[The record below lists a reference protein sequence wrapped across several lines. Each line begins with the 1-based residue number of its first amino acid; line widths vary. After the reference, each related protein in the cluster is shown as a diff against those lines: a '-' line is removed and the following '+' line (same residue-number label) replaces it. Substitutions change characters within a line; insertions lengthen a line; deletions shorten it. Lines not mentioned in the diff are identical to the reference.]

1 MIEAMTT
8 EELDAILGQ
17 SADAGFGAIETPRGC
32 LPLVAMELD
41 VSIDG
46 LVAHGKVSQTFR
58 NVFAEPLEA
67 TYVFPLPPRGAVIGF
82 RMMVDGAI
90 IEGRIDERSRAR
102 EDYDAAIRAGR
113 SAAIAEEERPDV
125 FTIRVGNIPAR
136 TYARIEFTLVAP
148 LAIDT
153 LEATYR
159 FPLVVARRYCPGT
172 PLDGAPVGDGVL
184 PDTDLVPDG
193 SRISPPVLLRGFP
206 NPVRLAIRA
215 TIETGPN
222 ATGLPRIATSIPARD
237 HLEGTKLV
245 VTAEPG
251 QRLDRDFILRWQ
263 LPVGPV
269 AGGSVAI
276 EPDATRPVGMGRRE
290 GSREAPGDGT
300 FSCVILPPAV
310 APGSREPRDVVF
322 VLDRSGSMGAWQIGA
337 ARRAVGRMIDT
348 LSGDD
353 RVGVIAFD
361 TSIEHFGESL
371 ELVPATDGQRWE
383 ILEWLEGIGARGG
396 TEMAAPLEAGLK
408 LLARAAASP
417 ASVSRGRSAMLVL
430 ITDGQIGDE
439 EHVLSTL
446 VTSLGTTALHVVGID
461 TAINEGLLSR
471 LADASGGSLEIVE
484 SEQRLDA
491 VMDRIQGRLVPPLFT
506 DIRLEGDGLELF
518 EESLVP
524 ARIPDLHPGVPIV
537 LRGRCR
543 TSGHGTVKI
552 HGRHRDGTAWHLDLA
567 PVVSQAAGLGALWA
581 RGRLRNLEDAYA
593 LARANAAAPI
603 EERLVD
609 LSTGFGVLC
618 RFTAVVAVD
627 AREPVAKGP
636 LRRIVQPVSTAA
648 IDRLLGFDIAPS
660 GHAPADCFAL
670 LSCERSEYHLAPEFL
685 DAWDDRPMPA
695 SPPLYDCL
703 AEKAMLRE
711 TLALVKPRSGAIADM
726 PGEMR
731 DHLFAEVRKVIEL
744 LRASAVPEIVIA
756 TLERPLQK
764 AILRPENARV
774 LRALLEAVA
783 TFAEPVE
790 RWWKGTGRKRSPH
803 RPLLPLVLACS
814 LLVPGS
820 AAAAALDASQAV
832 TFARLALE
840 GIAREYPNKP
850 ADVLNGDADVQPP
863 RRIHPA
869 FHGCYDW
876 HSAVH
881 GHWMLVRLLRR
892 FPDLPVEG
900 EIRAAL
906 AANLTRENLA
916 TEATFFSR
924 PGAKSYERPYGWS
937 WLLKLAEELHGWDDP
952 QGREWSA
959 NLRPLVDT
967 IVASYLDYF
976 PKQTYPIR
984 SGVHSSTAFGLTFA
998 LDYARAVGHEKLEAL
1013 VIERSRS
1020 YFTHDERIPA
1030 AWEPDGADFF
1040 SPSLMEADLMRRV
1053 LPAGEFR
1060 AWFRRFLPDLAAG
1073 APRSI
1078 LDPATVTD
1086 RTDPQLVHLDGLNLS
1101 RAWCMRSI
1109 AAALAEDDPVRETLL
1124 DAADRHAAAALPHV
1138 TSGDYAGEHW
1148 LASFATWLLTSGQ

>member
-8 EELDAILGQ
+8 EELEAILGS
-17 SADAGFGAIETPRGC
+17 SADAGFGAIETPQGC
-32 LPLVAMELD
+32 LPLVAMDLD

-46 LVAHGKVSQTFR
+46 LMAHGKVSQTFR

-102 EDYDAAIRAGR
+102 EDYEAAIVAGR
-113 SAAIAEEERPDV
+113 SAAIAEEDRPDV

-136 TYARIEFTLVAP
+136 TFARIEFTLVAP
-148 LAIDT
+148 LAIDS

-159 FPLVVARRYCPGT
+159 FPLVVAPRYCPGA

-193 SRISPPVLLRGFP
+193 SRISPPVLLPGFP
-206 NPVRLAIRA
+206 NPVRLGIRVS
-215 TIETGPN
+215 IEGGPS

-237 HLEGTKLV
+237 HLEGTRLV
-245 VTAEPG
+245 VLAEPG
-251 QRLDRDFILRWQ
+251 QRLDRDFILRWR

-269 AGGSVAI
+269 ACGTFTI
-276 EPDATRPVGMGRRE
+276 EPDAARPVGMGRRE
-290 GSREAPGDGT
+290 GSGEAPGDGT
-300 FSCVILPPAV
+300 FACVILPPAV
-310 APGSREPRDVVF
+310 PAGSRAPRDVVF
-322 VLDRSGSMGAWQIGA
+322 VLDRSGSMGGWQIGA
-337 ARRAVGRMIDT
+337 ARRAVARMIDT
-348 LSGDD
+348 LSGED

-361 TSIEHFGESL
+361 TSVEHFGRTL
-371 ELVPATDGQRWE
+371 DLVPATDRRRWE
-383 ILEWLEGIGARGG
+383 ILEWLGTIEARGG
-396 TEMAAPLEAGLK
+396 TEMAPPIEAGLK
-408 LLARAAASP
+408 LLARAALPSD
-417 ASVSRGRSAMLVL
+417 RSAMLVL

-439 EHVLSTL
+439 ERVLSAL
-446 VTSLGTTALHVVGID
+446 VTSLGTTTLHVVGID

-491 VMDRIQGRLVPPLFT
+491 VMDRIHSRLVPPLIT
-506 DIRLEGDGLELF
+506 DIRLEGDGLEIVADAV
-518 EESLVP
+518 VP
-524 ARIPDLHPGVPIV
+524 ARIPDLHPGVPLV

-543 TSGHGTVKI
+543 TSGHGGVTV
-552 HGRHRDGTAWHLDLA
+552 HGRRRDGSAWLVDLA
-567 PVVSQAAGLGALWA
+567 PVESHAPGLAALWA

-593 LARANAAAPI
+593 LARGAAAEAI
-603 EERLVD
+603 AERLVD
-609 LSTGFGVLC
+609 LSTAFGVLC
-618 RFTAVVAVD
+618 RFTAVVAID
-627 AREPVAKGP
+627 PREPVGKGT
-636 LRRIVQPVSTAA
+636 LRRIVQPVSMPAS
-648 IDRLLGFDIAPS
+648 DRIARFCS
-660 GHAPADCFAL
+660 DAFAFTPADCFPA
-670 LSCERSEYHLAPEFL
+670 L
-685 DAWDDRPMPA
+685 DAELTRAPQRLCELVAFEALP
-695 SPPLYDCL
+695 SPPPSDCF
-703 AEKAMLRE
+703 AERAVLRE
-711 TLALVKPRSGAIADM
+711 TLALVKPRSGAVADM
-726 PGEMR
+726 PAEMR
-731 DHLFAEVRKVIEL
+731 ELLFAEVRKVIAI
-744 LRASAVPEIVIA
+744 LRTSAVAEVVI
-756 TLERPLQK
+756 TLLEEPLQK
-764 AILRPENARV
+764 AILRPDDARV

-790 RWWKGTGRKRSPH
+790 RWWKGSRRKRSPSN
-803 RPLLPLVLACS
+803 PLLPFVLACS
-814 LLVPGS
+814 LLVPGG
-820 AAAAALDASQAV
+820 AAAAEFGEPEAV

-892 FPDLPVEG
+892 FPDLSIEG
-900 EIRAAL
+900 EIRATL
-906 AANLTRENLA
+906 EANLTRENLA

-959 NLRPLVDT
+959 NLRPLVDV

-998 LDYARAVGHEKLEAL
+998 LDYARAVGNEELEAL
-1013 VIERSRS
+1013 LIERSRV
-1020 YFTHDERIPA
+1020 YFASDERIPA
-1030 AWEPDGADFF
+1030 GWEPDGADFF

-1053 LPAGEFR
+1053 MPAEEFR
-1060 AWFRRFLPDLAAG
+1060 GWFRRFLPDLSAG

-1109 AAALAEDDPVRETLL
+1109 SAALPEDDPIRKTLL
-1124 DAADRHAAAALPHV
+1124 DAAERHAAAALPHV

-1148 LASFATWLLTSGQ
+1148 LASFATWLLTADE